1 MRNSVHLRRFLI
13 PVLRRSRLR
22 DRMIALAA
30 GILCVVGMN
39 AQSPT
44 ADPASGTPEPSVQS
58 VRSQK
63 PSHKPSASQAPPPAP
78 VMPNWPVNDRPSPAT
93 IAWNSP
99 QLRIGAA
106 NSSLQQI
113 LSDVSTATG
122 TSFEGLPR
130 DGKDERIF
138 GDFGPGPAHDVLSQ
152 LLQGTGYNVVMI
164 GDQGQGVP
172 RHIILSA
179 RSSSKTPPGLS
190 RPTPDENEDDSA
202 DYPQYDPQPQPQQ
215 QPQQPPLPVRPGFP
229 ADGSVPGRIPMQ
241 YPQQQQ
247 QAPPG
252 QQPTPPPNQQ

>member
-1 MRNSVHLRRFLI
+1 VHDSVQLRRI
-13 PVLRRSRLR
+13 PLPPLRRSCVR
-22 DRMIALAA
+22 DRMIVLAA
-30 GILCVVGMN
+30 GFLCISGMN

-44 ADPASGTPEPSVQS
+44 GEPASGAPQQSVES

-63 PSHKPSASQAPPPAP
+63 PSHKPSAAQAAPPAP

-99 QLRIGAA
+99 QLRIDAA

-122 TSFEGLPR
+122 ASFEGLPR
-130 DGKDERIF
+130 DVKDERVF
-138 GDFGPGPAHDVLSQ
+138 GDFGPGPAHDVLSE

-172 RHIILSA
+172 RQIILSA
-179 RSSSKTPPGLS
+179 RSSSKTPQGLS
-190 RPTPDENEDDSA
+190 RPTPDESEDDSA
-202 DYPQYDPQPQPQQ
+202 DYPQYDPQPPPQQ
-215 QPQQPPLPVRPGFP
+215 QPQQLPLPVRPGFP
-229 ADGSVPGRIPMQ
+229 ADGSIPGRIPMQ

-247 QAPPG
+247 QTQPSPQPAPPR
-252 QQPTPPPNQQ
+252 NQQ